1 MTPAEK
7 AKAGAHFNKATELY
21 KQGRY
26 EAAIAEWQKVL
37 KINPDHELSKQ
48 KIQKARSQKGGR

>member
-1 MTPAEK
+1 MK

-26 EAAIAEWQKVL
+26 EEAIAEWQEVL
-37 KINPDHELSKQ
+37 KINPAHELSKQ
-48 KIQKARSQKGGR
+48 KINKAQSLIDSK